1 MYRLRHLFNFISY
14 HLVDQNFGLGRSP
27 LRIQAHFLLESQKF
41 LNGAQWTVG
50 FVCAVDVTKSLRG
63 AEVVIKASGV
73 AGTDPSEQAPAPA
86 GTGPRRL
93 PAVPGSW
100 GAWKLGIRGFRAGA
114 IYWKIQKHIKIF
126 QYFNN

>member
-1 MYRLRHLFNFISY
+1 M
-14 HLVDQNFGLGRSP
+14 
-27 LRIQAHFLLESQKF
+27 QAHFLLESQKF

-50 FVCAVDVTKSLRG
+50 FLCAVDVTQSLRG

-73 AGTDPSEQAPAPA
+73 VGTDPSEQAPAPA
-86 GTGPRRL
+86 GTGPWRL
-93 PAVPGSW
+93 PAVPGVGPPVAGSW